1 MRTFLAIGA
10 TFTAFAVLPIM
21 AHAAPRR
28 HLRAADRPGRTVVQP
43 TRTIIHNPNGTTTI
57 IVHPRRSY
65 LDPGTEVSVGAG
77 SDRDYMLPPGGDPGR
92 PCWYYGPD
100 STSGPAAGG
109 YMIGLPYYLP
119 GYNPNTPF

>member
-1 MRTFLAIGA
+1 MRTFLTIVA
-10 TFTAFAVLPIM
+10 TLTAFAVLPI
-21 AHAAPRR
+21 ATHAAPRR
-28 HLRAADRPGRTVVQP
+28 HPRTADQPGRTVVQP

-77 SDRDYMLPPGGDPGR
+77 SYRDYMLPPGGDPGR
-92 PCWYYGPD
+92 PYWFYGPD

-119 GYNPNTPF
+119 GFNPNTPF